1 MQQTA
6 IAFDADGLTLEGIVA
21 RPSGP
26 AGACPMAVLCH
37 AHPALAGAMEHP
49 LLLAFNKA
57 LVDAGIATL
66 RFNFR
71 GVGGSQGEFTNG
83 EREAA
88 DVAAAVRLAGHWPG
102 VRRGRVG
109 LVAYSFGAGV
119 VLRGRDRLK
128 GVRAAVLISPPPA
141 SLASS
146 RILTEKLP
154 RLFLVG
160 ESDRIAQP
168 ARLQQLLSE
177 ADRAS
182 ELRVVSGA
190 NHAWRGHE
198 DEAAR
203 HAAEFLAPRLL

>member
-1 MQQTA
+1 
-6 IAFDADGLTLEGIVA
+6 
-21 RPSGP
+21 
-26 AGACPMAVLCH
+26 
-37 AHPALAGAMEHP
+37 MEHP

-102 VRRGRVG
+102 VRQGRVG

-119 VLRGRDRLK
+119 VLRSKEKLN
-128 GVRAAVLISPPPA
+128 GVRAAVLVSPPPA

-146 RILTEKLP
+146 RILNEKLP

-160 ESDRIAQP
+160 DSDRIAAP
-168 ARLQQLLSE
+168 ALLQHLLAE

-182 ELRVVSGA
+182 ELQVVSGA

-203 HAAEFLAPRLL
+203 HVAEFLAPRLL

>member
-6 IAFDADGLTLEGIVA
+6 IAFDADGLTLEGIVS
-21 RPSGP
+21 RPSGMVV
-26 AGACPMAVLCH
+26 ACPMAVLCH
-37 AHPALAGAMEHP
+37 AHPALAGTMEHP

-88 DVAAAVRLAGHWPG
+88 DVTAAVRLAGHWPG
-102 VRRGRVG
+102 VRGGRVG
-109 LVAYSFGAGV
+109 LMAYSFGAGV
-119 VLRGRDRLK
+119 VLRGKERIK

-146 RILTEKLP
+146 RFLKEKLP

-160 ESDRIAQP
+160 DADRIAQP
-168 ARLQQLLSE
+168 TRLQQLLSE
-177 ADRAS
+177 AGRAS
-182 ELRVVSGA
+182 ELRVVAGA